1 MDAPLVINITLM
13 LVTAIGVVVAAL
25 QARDARSA
33 RDEAREARDQ
43 AQEFERR
50 AVTASEVS
58 AGAAQR
64 SASALEKQ
72 VELQIAL
79 LPTDPWKVIA
89 HGGGKYEL
97 KNITKLSMYA
107 VDVSDL
113 AGGSDITLF
122 DYDALDEVGA
132 GQSVFFDY
140 SKTLDSAAQI
150 TMQVTWVDPTT
161 GDRPHWRQ
169 TLS

>member
-1 MDAPLVINITLM
+1 MDATLIINIALM
-13 LVTAIGVVVAAL
+13 LVTAIGVAVAAL

-43 AQEFERR
+43 AQEYERR

-64 SASALEKQ
+64 SATALEKQ
-72 VELQIAL
+72 VELQIAQT
-79 LPTDPWKVIA
+79 PTDPWKVIH

-97 KNITKLSMYA
+97 KNVTKLSMFA
-107 VDVSDL
+107 VDIADL
-113 AGGSDITLF
+113 AGSSDITIF
-122 DYDALDEVGA
+122 DVNALDEIGA
-132 GQSVFFDY
+132 GQSAFFDY
-140 SKTLDSAAQI
+140 SKSFASAAQI
-150 TMQVTWVDPTT
+150 TMQVTWGDPFTSE
-161 GDRPHWRQ
+161 RFYWRQ

>member
-1 MDAPLVINITLM
+1 MDATLVVNIALM
-13 LVTAIGVVVAAL
+13 LITAISVVVAAF

-33 RDEAREARDQ
+33 RDEARRARDE

-64 SASALEKQ
+64 SATALEKQ
-72 VELQIAL
+72 VELQIAQA
-79 LPTDPWKVIA
+79 PTDPWKVIP

-97 KNITKLSMYA
+97 KNITKLSMFA
-107 VDVSDL
+107 VDVADL
-113 AGGSDITLF
+113 AGGNDISIF
-122 DYDALDEVGA
+122 DVHALDEVGA
-132 GQSVFFDY
+132 GESAFFGY
-140 SKTLDSAAQI
+140 SKSLASAAQI
-150 TMQVTWVDPTT
+150 TVQVTWVDPRT
-161 GDRPHWRQ
+161 GEHSYWRQ